1 MRAAAIEVEGL
12 EKRFGE
18 LAALSGISFAVPA
31 GEVFG
36 YLGPNGAG
44 KSTTIKILSTL
55 LAPSAGRARIAGH
68 DVVREPAAVRRA
80 LALVFQDPSLDDRLT
95 ARENLALH
103 CVIYAVPRAERPKR
117 IDEALVTMDLT
128 AYAGARVRTFSGGM
142 RRRLEVAR
150 ALLHRPRVFFLD
162 EPTTGLD
169 PQTRRSLW
177 QRLREL
183 RDETGLSIFMTTHY
197 MEEAEQCD
205 RVAIIDHGR
214 IVAEGTPEALRRRA
228 GADRVLLAT
237 DDDVR
242 TAGELERAGYA
253 PRATAAGLEFEVANA
268 EAFLPHLANFPV
280 PLKELK
286 IRKPTLEDAFI
297 ALTGHAIRAEE
308 AGARDVLRG
317 AVRARRRT

>member
-1 MRAAAIEVEGL
+1 LSDRAIEIEGL
-12 EKRFGE
+12 KRRFGDLE
-18 LAALSGISFAVPA
+18 ALGGIALSVRA

-55 LAPSAGRARIAGH
+55 LAPTAGTARIAGY
-68 DVVREPAAVRRA
+68 DVVREPAQVRRA

-103 CVIYAVPRAERPKR
+103 CVIYGVPRHERRSR
-117 IDEALVTMDLT
+117 IEDAFATMDL
-128 AYAGARVRTFSGGM
+128 AAFADARVRTFSGGM

-150 ALLHRPRVFFLD
+150 ALLHRPRVLFLD

-177 QRLREL
+177 QRLRRL
-183 RDETGLSIFMTTHY
+183 RDETGFTIFMTTHY

-205 RVAIIDHGR
+205 RVAIIDHGL
-214 IVAEGTPEALRRRA
+214 IVAEDTPAALRRRA
-228 GADRVLLAT
+228 GADRVVLTT
-237 DDDVR
+237 DDD
-242 TAGELERAGYA
+242 
-253 PRATAAGLEFEVANA
+253 PRAAGVLRESGYHPRETQAGLEFEVERS
-268 EAFLPHLANFPV
+268 EAFLPTLAGLGV
-280 PLKELK
+280 ALRELK
-286 IRKPTLEDAFI
+286 VRKPTLEDAFI
-297 ALTGHAIRAEE
+297 ALTGRAIRTEE
-308 AGARDVLRG
+308 AGARDVLRS